1 MPASS
6 DIAIVGVGYSACGSV
21 PGASELSLHHDAA
34 AAALDDAGLSH
45 KDVDGLLSVGI
56 REPMHIVMLGE
67 YLNLR
72 VPFADSSQL
81 GGGTWEIFIEH
92 AAAAI
97 RAGLCHT
104 VLLTYGSSLLSSTG
118 RSLGTATLME
128 QPADAWQFEVPYGF
142 TQIAKYAM
150 AAQRH
155 MYEYGTTPEDLA
167 QIAVTMRKHAAHNE
181 HAMYREPI
189 TVDDVLSSPMIAD
202 PLHKLDCCV
211 ISDGGCAAVL
221 TTMERARHL
230 RKEPIRVLGTGSAY
244 SHATMMGWENM
255 AEIPA
260 AVESSRR
267 AYAAAGLGPGDVDTL
282 QAYDSFTITLLLTL
296 EALGFCKPGE
306 GGPFVQSGAIELGG
320 LLPTNTDGGGLS
332 SAHPG
337 MRGLF
342 LIVEAVRQLRGEC
355 GLRQVQDA
363 AVAMCHG
370 TGGYMSACGSVLL
383 GKD

>member
-1 MPASS
+1 M
-6 DIAIVGVGYSACGSV
+6 
-21 PGASELSLHHDAA
+21 
-34 AAALDDAGLSH
+34 
-45 KDVDGLLSVGI
+45 
-56 REPMHIVMLGE
+56 
-67 YLNLR
+67 
-72 VPFADSSQL
+72 
-81 GGGTWEIFIEH
+81 T
-92 AAAAI
+92 
-97 RAGLCHT
+97 
-104 VLLTYGSSLLSSTG
+104 
-118 RSLGTATLME
+118 
-128 QPADAWQFEVPYGF
+128 
-142 TQIAKYAM
+142 
-150 AAQRH
+150 
-155 MYEYGTTPEDLA
+155 
-167 QIAVTMRKHAAHNE
+167 
-181 HAMYREPI
+181 
-189 TVDDVLSSPMIAD
+189 
-202 PLHKLDCCV
+202 
-211 ISDGGCAAVL
+211 
-221 TTMERARHL
+221 
-230 RKEPIRVLGTGSAY
+230 
-244 SHATMMGWENM
+244 
-255 AEIPA
+255 EIPA

-355 GLRQVQDA
+355 GLRQVPDA